1 MDFWHVLP
9 VAVAL
14 VFIIEG
20 MLPFISP
27 NRWRN
32 MLALAAQMEDRVIRN
47 IGLGSMLFGVLV
59 LYLVLFGAA
68 EIALT
73 VSGDSEMTSVDRWQL
88 PERGGGGASRPGSDR
103 GAFAPATA

>member
-1 MDFWHVLP
+1 MLA

-32 MLALAAQMEDRVIRN
+32 LLRVANEMDDRVIRYV
-47 IGLGSMLFGVLV
+47 GLGSMLFGVV
-59 LYLVLFGAA
+59 FLYLVH
-68 EIALT
+68 
-73 VSGDSEMTSVDRWQL
+73 
-88 PERGGGGASRPGSDR
+88 
-103 GAFAPATA
+103 